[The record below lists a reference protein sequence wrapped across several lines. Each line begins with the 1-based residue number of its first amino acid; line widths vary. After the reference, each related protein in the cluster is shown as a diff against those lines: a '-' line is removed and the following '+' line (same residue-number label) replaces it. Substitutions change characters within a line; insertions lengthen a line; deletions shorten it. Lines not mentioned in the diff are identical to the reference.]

1 MPSELTP
8 LEPDVPVVAEAQAVS
23 NEDSSVGE
31 PKAVAEPFEVAG
43 DLPPISPVKKDLT
56 VDSNAAIGRCHS

>member
-1 MPSELTP
+1 VP
-8 LEPDVPVVAEAQAVS
+8 LEPTSLEPTVPVVVEAQPVS

-31 PKAVAEPFEVAG
+31 PKAVAEPFKADG
-43 DLPPISPVKKDLT
+43 DLPPISPAKKDLT